1 MAQSAKDY
9 AKQQLGELDLGYLD
23 KERKVANDSYNTSKG
38 SLENNYNNL
47 IEQIGQNKDVTK
59 KGFNT
64 GRATVAE
71 NAFTQGRL
79 NQLDVGS
86 RVTGKSGLQELG
98 DVGNRIETGR
108 QYSNLANTYYDD
120 MKTLDT
126 TEKQSATTFGLD
138 QQGLLDQLNQMLT
151 GVDSRGAEAK
161 NSYNMQVGQLAESVQ
176 GRWDAN
182 ANAQAALA
190 QARSAAAQARSAAS
204 SQLAAAKK
212 SELVKILTNGGD
224 ANNQTQLIKDLFG
237 VDYSTAYQVIA
248 EANKTGAKDP
258 RQNSYNGSDYIN
270 RLLGI

>member
-23 KERKVANDSYNTSKG
+23 KEKKVAKDSYNTSKG

-126 TEKQSATTFGLD
+126 TEKQSATTFGL
-138 QQGLLDQLNQMLT
+138 LFPSSSNPAPKPER
-151 GVDSRGAEAK
+151 VSFF
-161 NSYNMQVGQLAESVQ
+161 SV
-176 GRWDAN
+176 
-182 ANAQAALA
+182 
-190 QARSAAAQARSAAS
+190 
-204 SQLAAAKK
+204 
-212 SELVKILTNGGD
+212 
-224 ANNQTQLIKDLFG
+224 
-237 VDYSTAYQVIA
+237 
-248 EANKTGAKDP
+248 
-258 RQNSYNGSDYIN
+258 
-270 RLLGI
+270 